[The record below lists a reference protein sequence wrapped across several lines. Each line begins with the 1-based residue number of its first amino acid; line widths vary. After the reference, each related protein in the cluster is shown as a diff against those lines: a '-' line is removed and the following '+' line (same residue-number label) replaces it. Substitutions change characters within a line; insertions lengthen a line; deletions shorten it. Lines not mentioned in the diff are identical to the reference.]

1 MRMTERRNGTVLL
14 KIIGRFHPP
23 RTRLL
28 HLVLGAVDLA
38 EMESAP
44 VISMPGAP
52 HIGEPLCLS
61 NESAAHGFSD
71 RAPRYDVARAA
82 LTVVKRPERPKF
94 GTWFNR
100 SRRVLL
106 TLAAVWVVAIF
117 DLGYTLAESGTPDF
131 IEANPLAAKL
141 LAGPTHVIVAYK
153 FSLLGL
159 GTVILLALRRHAVA
173 ELGCWFLFVLK
184 LYVALHWYSYF
195 DCVLHGYVHPLLRV
209 LG

>member
-1 MRMTERRNGTVLL
+1 MRMTERWNGTAPLR
-14 KIIGRFHPP
+14 IIGRFHPP
-23 RTRLL
+23 RARLL
-28 HLVLGAVDLA
+28 HWVLVAADLA
-38 EMESAP
+38 EVESAP
-44 VISMPGAP
+44 VISTPAVP
-52 HIGEPLCLS
+52 RIGEPLRLS
-61 NESAAHGFSD
+61 NEGAVHGFSD
-71 RAPRYDVARAA
+71 RAPCYDVARAA
-82 LTVVKRPERPKF
+82 RTVIKPPARPKF

-141 LAGPTHVIVAYK
+141 LSGPTHVIVAYK

-184 LYVALHWYSYF
+184 LYVALRWYSYF
-195 DCVLHGYVHPLLRV
+195 DCVLHGYMNPLLRM